1 MLCTWFLCAAA
12 DATYSRSLLRDATK
26 EIGDVCMQ
34 ANIWRQHTTLLP
46 GGPDEDQKWLNLV
59 RPFPMIDPHFRWRT
73 KSKAGSKRR
82 IFTNDSCH
90 GIRLWS
96 PPDSFVIYVFVYLT
110 CTTYLSF
117 RSLTNWKHDKNVP
130 SIYTV
135 TGNSWTK
142 NWDCA
147 PFKLLTLLGEYIKCS
162 TDVCRS

>member
-1 MLCTWFLCAAA
+1 M
-12 DATYSRSLLRDATK
+12 
-26 EIGDVCMQ
+26 V
-34 ANIWRQHTTLLP
+34 
-46 GGPDEDQKWLNLV
+46 LV
-59 RPFPMIDPHFRWRT
+59 RSYRRDIFPVAPERCNKGNRRRLHAGKYLTTTHHLSAGRSGRRSEMAEPRKACPKIDPHFRWRT

-96 PPDSFVIYVFVYLT
+96 PPDSFVIHVFVYLT

-135 TGNSWTK
+135 AGNSWTK
-142 NWDCA
+142 NRDCA

-162 TDVCRS
+162 TVVFRRS